1 MTSKVQ
7 GNISN
12 YSVNR
17 RGFASVEFKDS
28 YCHSGYLRESSALGN
43 VWLGVDD
50 ADVNLHL
57 SRDNVRM
64 LLPFL
69 QNFAN
74 DGTIL
79 GDDWE
84 SEERKLAVEMRKM
97 KNPATDVDENDTC
110 CAESS
115 SHDEETSQTRKRS
128 RGDNKTECGVVCAIK
143 APIPET
149 EQTKEK

>member
-7 GNISN
+7 GNVSN
-12 YSVNR
+12 YSVDK
-17 RGFASVEFKDS
+17 RGFARVAFKDS
-28 YCHSGYLRESSALGN
+28 YLHSGYLSESSALGN

-50 ADVNLHL
+50 ADLVLHL

-79 GDDWE
+79 GDNWE
-84 SEERKLAVEMRKM
+84 SEQRRLAADGSVEDKIGG
-97 KNPATDVDENDTC
+97 
-110 CAESS
+110 SS
-115 SHDEETSQTRKRS
+115 DDEEESSQTRKRQRS
-128 RGDNKTECGVVCAIK
+128 DDDPEPGMVCAIK

-149 EQTKEK
+149 KKTEEETTEK